1 MNTNQA
7 LMICGCFR
15 ERLDAGWW
23 CDGDYYQIAYKPS
36 EEPGTTFE
44 FKGMTFWLHGQNES
58 VVRDFTIEEAKAFME
73 YLEGNLGFQ
82 IGDWTVELTETSRD
96 GLIADLGHAIFYLQR
111 VNL

>member
-1 MNTNQA
+1 
-7 LMICGCFR
+7 MILPVRYSAGGSIVTAADVGTGTVYV
-15 ERLDAGWW
+15 RLFLSGR
-23 CDGDYYQIAYKPS
+23 
-36 EEPGTTFE
+36 
-44 FKGMTFWLHGQNES
+44 HGYSSQKET
-58 VVRDFTIEEAKAFME
+58 VTRDFTIEEAKAFME